1 MATRIKGVTVYLH
14 EKTEKGLDPFNQP
27 IYDYVPTPVHNV
39 IVAPATDQEI
49 LDSINLYGKKAVYT
63 LGLPKGD
70 CHDWSDTKVEIFGK
84 EFKTFGFVEEGIE
97 AMVPLDWHK
106 KVKVERYG

>member
-1 MATRIKGVTVYLH
+1 MAVMLHGITVTLY
-14 EKTEKGLDPFNQP
+14 EKNQTGIDPFGKP
-27 IYDYVPTPVHNV
+27 IYTYVPTPVDNV

-70 CHDWSDTKVEIFGK
+70 CHDWADTKVEFFDK
-84 EFKTFGFVEEGIE
+84 EFRTFGFTEEGIE
-97 AMVPLDWHK
+97 DMVPLDWHK